1 MKVTL
6 IGMGCGA
13 GEGLSLQALRLL
25 EQADYILGTG
35 RLLESLPESCTPR
48 REAAARAEEILDLLL
63 RSGCRQGCVL
73 YSGDTGFYSGAR
85 TLLPLLAA
93 QGVRV
98 ELLPGLSSVQYFA
111 AKLGHPWQSWTLC
124 SAHGPRFDPIPAVC
138 GERPAFFLTGGAEG
152 PVRLCRQLTEA
163 GLGSLRVIVGENLG
177 LPGENIY
184 MGTAAEC
191 VQRHFSP
198 LNVVLAEPA
207 PRFTRRAPGIPE
219 EELVWG
225 GGLPVVSQEVRA
237 ALLSRLAVGPEDV
250 CWDIG
255 AGAGSAA
262 VELALQCRE
271 VWAVESR
278 ADALPLAR
286 TNRENF
292 GAWNLRLTE
301 GTVQTAADQL
311 PKPDAVLWEE
321 GGSALPELLAAVRRA
336 NPQARVC
343 VVTAAL
349 ETAQTA
355 LAALERPEAVQLSVS
370 RTRESG
376 GLHLL
381 LAHSPVFLVSG
392 TAGGE

>member
-6 IGMGCGA
+6 IGMGCGG
-13 GEGLSLQALRLL
+13 GEGLSLQGLRAL
-25 EQADYILGTG
+25 EQADYILGAG
-35 RLLESLPESCTPR
+35 RLLEGLPERCTSHR
-48 REAAARAEEILDLLL
+48 DAAARAEDILALIQASD
-63 RSGCRQGCVL
+63 CRQCCVL
-73 YSGDTGFYSGAR
+73 YSGDTGFFSGAR
-85 TLLPLLAA
+85 TLLPMLAA
-93 QGVRV
+93 RGVRV
-98 ELLPGLSSVQYFA
+98 EVLPGLSSVQYFA
-111 AKLGHPWQSWTLC
+111 AKLGHPWQSWSMY
-124 SAHGPRFDPIPAVC
+124 SAHSPRFDPVPAVC
-138 GERPAFFLTGGAEG
+138 GERPVFLLTDGAEG
-152 PVRLCRQLTEA
+152 PGRLCQRLTEA
-163 GLGSLRVIVGENLG
+163 GLGGLQVIVGENLG
-177 LPGENIY
+177 LSQENVY

-191 VQRHFSP
+191 APRKFSP
-198 LNVVLAEPA
+198 LNVMLLEPA
-207 PRFTRRAPGIPE
+207 PRPVRRAPGIPDE
-219 EELVWG
+219 DFLWG
-225 GGLPVVSQEVRA
+225 GGLPVVRQEVRA
-237 ALLSRLAVGPEDV
+237 LVLSKLALGPEDV

-321 GGSALPELLAAVRRA
+321 GGDALPELLTAVRRG

-355 LAALERPEAVQLSVS
+355 LTELERPEAVQLSVS